1 MQSTK
6 KLLSP
11 DAAKCSVELWKSR
24 GKKVVFTNGCFDIL
38 HAGHVRYL
46 EKAKASGD
54 VLVVGV
60 NSDASV
66 KRLKGMNRPIA
77 PEADRCMVLAGLE
90 AVDATVIFDEDTPE
104 KIIEKLLPDILVKGA
119 DWPVDKI
126 SGAKTVLAH
135 GGEVKTIKFFEGR
148 STTSIIERII
158 DTYCKKSDEGKGL
171 RRGNQL
177 AKKENEEKND
187 F

>member
-6 KLLSP
+6 KLLAL
-11 DAAKCSVELWKSR
+11 DAAENRVEEWKSQ

-38 HAGHVRYL
+38 HAGHVQYL

-66 KRLKGMNRPIA
+66 KRLKGVNRPIA
-77 PEADRCMVLAGLE
+77 PEMDRCMLLAGLE
-90 AVDATVIFDEDTPE
+90 AVDATVIFDEDTPA

-126 SGAKTVLAH
+126 VGAKTVLEH
-135 GGEVKTIKFFEGR
+135 GGEVKTIAFLEGR

-158 DTYCKKSDEGKGL
+158 EIYCSGG
-171 RRGNQL
+171 RS
-177 AKKENEEKND
+177 KEQVVRSK
-187 F
+187 

>member
-1 MQSTK
+1 MISFETMTSK
-6 KLLSP
+6 TKLLSL
-11 DAAKCSVELWKSR
+11 DTAAGTVKKWTLQ

-38 HAGHVRYL
+38 HAGHVQYL
-46 EKAKASGD
+46 EKAKSSGD

-66 KRLKGMNRPIA
+66 KRLKGMKRPIV
-77 PEADRCMVLAGLE
+77 PEMDRCMLLAGLE
-90 AVDATVIFDEDTPE
+90 AVDATVIFDEDTPA

-126 SGAKTVLAH
+126 VGAKTVLEH
-135 GGEVKTIKFFEGR
+135 GGEVKTIEFLEGQ

-158 DTYCKKSDEGKGL
+158 DAYCKKE
-171 RRGNQL
+171 
-177 AKKENEEKND
+177 
-187 F
+187 